1 MKGRDKM
8 ETRMA
13 REFERLFQKLEQLG
27 ADIQQEAKMALQIEG
42 QKIIRDAIRLTPVNT
57 GYLRGSWYTNAIKRS
72 ADGWE
77 KEVGNS
83 SEYASFIEKGFRS
96 HFVPGY
102 WVGNSFAYDRNA
114 GTGMFVGGKKNRFIQ
129 GKYMLEKA
137 TQPTERRIYQ
147 YLNRR
152 IQSLGRDIR

>member
-8 ETRMA
+8 ATRMA
-13 REFERLFQKLEQLG
+13 REFERLVQKLENLG
-27 ADIQQEAKMALQIEG
+27 ADIQQEAKRALQIEG
-42 QKIIRDAIRLTPVNT
+42 QKIRRDAIKLSPVNT
-57 GYLRGSWYTNAIKRS
+57 GYLRGSWYTNVIKRTS
-72 ADGWE
+72 EGWE

-114 GTGMFVGGKKNRFIQ
+114 GKGMFVGGKQNTFVQ

-137 TQPTERRIYQ
+137 TQPSERRVYN

-152 IQSLGRDIR
+152 IQNLGRDIR